1 MKFKVGDVVI
11 GKMCANERYS
21 LTRYGW
27 TGIVVAIDS
36 TRDEDIC
43 VSKSTASDSQRF
55 WVSSKYFDLCDS
67 DLGTGAY
74 RESRKIFISTRIKRV
89 IYNKPA
95 TIVFWTDDTKT
106 VVKCQKG
113 EKFDKEK
120 GLALCIAKK
129 ALGNKSNFNNE
140 IKAWIEEK

>member
-1 MKFKVGDVVI
+1 MKFKVGDVVVGNEDASRVYSYTGTGWI
-11 GKMCANERYS
+11 G
-21 LTRYGW
+21 
-27 TGIVVAIDS
+27 VVIAVNSDS
-36 TRDEDIC
+36 WDDIC
-43 VSKSTASDSQRF
+43 VREWNSLEGSQN
-55 WVSSKYFDLCDS
+55 WVSSKYFDLYTRDS
-67 DLGTGAY
+67 HK
-74 RESRKIFISTRIKRV
+74 SRKIFISTRIKRV
-89 IYNKPA
+89 IYNYPA

-113 EKFDKEK
+113 EQFDKEK

>member
-11 GKMCANERYS
+11 GNKLADDKYS
-21 LTRYGW
+21 ITDSDW
-27 TGIVVAIDS
+27 IGIVVDTDS
-36 TRDEDIC
+36 ERDEDIC
-43 VSKSTASDSQRF
+43 VSKSTTGERRF
-55 WVSSKYFDLCDS
+55 WVNSKYFDLCIGDS
-67 DLGTGAY
+67 HK
-74 RESRKIFISTRIKRV
+74 SRSMCINTAIKRV

-95 TIVFWTDDTKT
+95 TIVFWGDDTKT

>member
-11 GKMCANERYS
+11 GNKFADDKYS
-21 LTRYGW
+21 ITDSDW
-27 TGIVVAIDS
+27 IGIVVDTDS
-36 TRDEDIC
+36 ERDEDIC
-43 VSKSTASDSQRF
+43 VSKSTKSEDYRY
-55 WVSSKYFDLCDS
+55 WVSSECFDLC
-67 DLGTGAY
+67 TGHK
-74 RESRKIFISTRIKRV
+74 SRDMYISTAIKRV

-95 TIVFWTDDTKT
+95 TIVFWEDDTKT

>member
-11 GKMCANERYS
+11 GNELANERYS
-21 LTRYGW
+21 LIGSGW
-27 TGIVVAIDS
+27 IGTVVATDS
-36 TRDEDIC
+36 ESNDDIC
-43 VSKSTASDSQRF
+43 ISKSIDAGGHF
-55 WVSSKYFDLCDS
+55 WVSSKCFDLC
-67 DLGTGAY
+67 TGHHK
-74 RESRKIFISTRIKRV
+74 SRSIYIDTAIKRV

-95 TIVFWTDDTKT
+95 TIVFWVDNTKT